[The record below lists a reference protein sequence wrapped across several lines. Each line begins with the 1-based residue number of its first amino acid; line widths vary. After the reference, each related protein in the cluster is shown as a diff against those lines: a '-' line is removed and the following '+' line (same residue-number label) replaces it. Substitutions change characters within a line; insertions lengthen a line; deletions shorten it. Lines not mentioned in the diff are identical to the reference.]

1 MKSKKEIDKGAKFE
15 EMAKKESK
23 DTGSATKGGDLGEFT
38 NGQMVQSFNDAIKK
52 MEKGE
57 ISDPIKSDFGFHI
70 IKLKEKKPRTFDEVK
85 DEIKSKLTQEKY
97 EKAIKEVVSKA
108 KVKKYVKAEDEIKIP
123 DEFKNY
129 GKVKQDATKEQTNSR
144 KI

>member
-1 MKSKKEIDKGAKFE
+1 MKSKKKLIKAQNLKKWQ
-15 EMAKKESK
+15 KKESK
-23 DTGSATKGGDLGEFT
+23 DTGSATNGGDLGEFT

-70 IKLKEKKPRTFDEVK
+70 IKLKERKPRTFDEVK

-108 KVKKYVKAEDEIKIP
+108 KVKKICK
-123 DEFKNY
+123 
-129 GKVKQDATKEQTNSR
+129 S
-144 KI
+144 